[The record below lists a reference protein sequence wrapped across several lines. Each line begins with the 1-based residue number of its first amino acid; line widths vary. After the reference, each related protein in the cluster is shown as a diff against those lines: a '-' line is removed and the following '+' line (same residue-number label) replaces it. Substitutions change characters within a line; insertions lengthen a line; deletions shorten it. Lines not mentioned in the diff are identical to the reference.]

1 MGTVFALVA
10 LGTWLATVLVGFV
23 LADRWVTG
31 VPEVPVAAEAP
42 EPRIG
47 ATRGITLGAHIAP
60 AATSLLIW
68 AAYVMVGGTA
78 LAWAAV
84 GVMAAG
90 IAFGAVLFAI
100 GHRRRTRTRRPVPRP
115 VVVHATLAGV
125 TLVLA
130 VTGLLL

>member
-1 MGTVFALVA
+1 MGTVFGLVA
-10 LGTWLATVLVGFV
+10 LGTWLATVCVGFV

-31 VPEVPVAAEAP
+31 PQAAPVAPEAP

-47 ATRGITLGAHIAP
+47 AARGIALGAHIGP

-68 AAYVMVGGTA
+68 AVFLMTGGAA
-78 LAWAAV
+78 LGWIAV
-84 GVMAAG
+84 AVMAAG
-90 IAFGAVLFAI
+90 IAFGAVLFVI
-100 GHRRRTRTRRPVPRP
+100 GHRRRTRTHRPVPRP
-115 VVVHATLAGV
+115 IVAHATLACV

>member
-10 LGTWLATVLVGFV
+10 LGTWLATVFVGFV
-23 LADRWVTG
+23 LADRWVAG
-31 VPEVPVAAEAP
+31 VREVPVAAEAP
-42 EPRIG
+42 EPKIG
-47 ATRGITLGAHIAP
+47 ATRGITLGAHIGP

-68 AAYVMVGGTA
+68 ATYVLVGGA
-78 LAWAAV
+78 SLAWIAV

-90 IAFGAVLFAI
+90 IAFGAVLFTI
-100 GHRRRTRTRRPVPRP
+100 GHRRRTRTHAALPRP
-115 VVVHATLAGV
+115 VLIHATLATV